1 MAQCHW
7 LGESSRTTAPAE
19 PHTGHPVSAS
29 LNWLS
34 ELRNMSALVIHS
46 RMLQAPA
53 TSDRDLSAS
62 TCGGRLCKVF
72 ITCRLLQSGYELWC
86 DPVTWR
92 DWSHFQNTREG
103 TPADLVFM
111 GFSKT
116 SVLLQ
121 ENKTQLN
128 LTIDLRNNLRGMY
141 QLTFWS
147 RIL

>member
-1 MAQCHW
+1 
-7 LGESSRTTAPAE
+7 
-19 PHTGHPVSAS
+19 
-29 LNWLS
+29 
-34 ELRNMSALVIHS
+34 MSALAIHS
-46 RMLQAPA
+46 HMLQAPA
-53 TSDRDLSAS
+53 ASDRDLSAS
-62 TCGGRLCKVF
+62 TRGGRPCKVL

-86 DPVTWR
+86 DPVTRR

-103 TPADLVFM
+103 TPADLIFL

-128 LTIDLRNNLRGMY
+128 LIIDLRNNLRGMY

-147 RIL
+147 RIF